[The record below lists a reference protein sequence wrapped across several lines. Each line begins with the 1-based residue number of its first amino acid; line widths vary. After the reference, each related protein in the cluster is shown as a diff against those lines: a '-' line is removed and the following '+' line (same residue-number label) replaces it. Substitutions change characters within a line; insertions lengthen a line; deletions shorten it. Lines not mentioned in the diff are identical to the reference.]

1 MAYQI
6 ALIPGDGIG
15 KEVVPEGVRTLEAL
29 AAKNGF
35 DVSFTSF
42 PYSCQYYLEHGI
54 MMPPDGL
61 NQLKSFDAILLGA
74 VGAPG
79 VPDHVSLWGLLL
91 PIRRTFDQYANV
103 RPVRLLPGVHSPL
116 ANRTNEDIDFVVV
129 RENTE
134 GEYSEIGGRLFS
146 GTEREVVIPE

>member
-1 MAYQI
+1 MAYRI

-15 KEVVPEGVRTLEAL
+15 KEVIPEGVRTLEAL
-29 AAKNGF
+29 AVKYGF

-42 PYSCQYYLEHGI
+42 PYSCQYYLEHGV

-61 NQLKSFDAILLGA
+61 DQLVPFDAILLGA

-79 VPDHVSLWGLLL
+79 VADHLSLWGLLL
-91 PIRRTFDQYANV
+91 PIRRSFDQYANV
-103 RPVRLLPGVHSPL
+103 RPVRLLPGVRSPL
-116 ANRTNEDIDFVVV
+116 AHRRNEDIDLVVV

-134 GEYSEIGGRLFS
+134 G
-146 GTEREVVIPE
+146 V